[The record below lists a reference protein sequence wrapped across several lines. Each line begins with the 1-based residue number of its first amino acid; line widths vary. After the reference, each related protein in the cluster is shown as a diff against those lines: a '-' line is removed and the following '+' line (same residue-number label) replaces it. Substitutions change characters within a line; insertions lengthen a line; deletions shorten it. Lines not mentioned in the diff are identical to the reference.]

1 MGGYWRTLM
10 KRRPK
15 NISPKRSPTDHEFRR
30 HERGELAKEILLM
43 IAAGIAIPAAF
54 LMPNIPLALKPLLKL
69 LSAKCHTRSTQNFT
83 HSITYLERKRLVSLA
98 EKDGQQILT
107 LSEAGQRS
115 VLQFNLEQIEIAR
128 PRKWDWNWRIV
139 IFDIPEK
146 RKRGREALRRK
157 LRQLGFHQL
166 QKSCFIHPF
175 DCRSEIDFISEI
187 YEVSPYVNFIVARE
201 VEGAKELQKVFNLP

>member
-1 MGGYWRTLM
+1 MRLKRT
-10 KRRPK
+10 
-15 NISPKRSPTDHEFRR
+15 SVHHDFRR

-43 IAAGIAIPAAF
+43 IAAGVAIPAAF
-54 LMPNIPLALKPLLKL
+54 LMPNIPIALRPLVKL
-69 LSAKCHTRSTQNFT
+69 LSTKCHERKTENFT
-83 HSITYLERKRLVSLA
+83 NSIIYLKRKRLVSLA

-107 LSEAGQRS
+107 LSEAGRKR
-115 VLQFNLEQIEIAR
+115 VLQFNLDQIEIAR

-146 RKRGREALRRK
+146 RKGGREALRSK
-157 LRQLGFHQL
+157 LKQLGFHQL

-175 DCRSEIDFISEI
+175 DCKSEIDFISEI

-201 VEGAKELQKVFNLP
+201 VEGAKQLQKLFNLP

>member
-1 MGGYWRTLM
+1 M
-10 KRRPK
+10 RRRLK
-15 NISPKRSPTDHEFRR
+15 NISLKKSPTDHEFRR
-30 HERGELAKEILLM
+30 HNRGELAKEILLV
-43 IAAGIAIPAAF
+43 IAAGVAIPAAL
-54 LMPNIPLALKPLLKL
+54 LMPNIPIALRPLLKL
-69 LSAKCHTRSTQNFT
+69 LSSECHTSQTQNFT
-83 HSITYLERKRLVSLA
+83 SSMSYLKRKRLVSLA

-107 LSEAGQRS
+107 LSEAGKKR
-115 VLQFNLEQIEIAR
+115 VLQFNMDQIEIAR

-201 VEGAKELQKVFNLP
+201 VEGAKELLKLFNLP